1 MNDFYQLPIAELEKR
16 YEALV
21 RAALPLWDIDRN
33 SALSLLKLRENAV
46 YAVTNRAENEKLVVR
61 VHRAGY
67 HTDAELRSEWQWITG
82 LREYGVLT
90 PELHC
95 SRNGRMFEIVESP
108 GVPEPRQV
116 DIVGWIE
123 GEQLGS
129 VEQGLEGS
137 PEEIRTCFETLG
149 STMARMHNH
158 AQRWQAPEG
167 FTRHAWDV
175 DGLTGEQPFWGC
187 FWELPALNASQ
198 QDTMLKVRD
207 KLRAEL
213 TNLGTAPDRYGLI
226 HADLVFEN
234 ILTGADGFR
243 VIDFD
248 DCGYGWHLFDIAT
261 SIIFLHGTRHFAM
274 AKEALVTGYRQI
286 RPLTDEHLAWFPLLL
301 MARATT
307 YLGWMHT
314 RSETETAREMTPY
327 IIELVFSLVED
338 YLAGSD

>member
-16 YEALV
+16 YETLV
-21 RAALPLWDIDRN
+21 RDALPLWDIDRN

-46 YAVTNRAENEKLVVR
+46 YAVTDRAANEKLVIR

-67 HTDAELRSEWQWITG
+67 HSDAELRSEWRWIAG

-90 PELHC
+90 PVLRY
-95 SRNGRMFEIVESP
+95 SKNGRMFEIVEAP

-116 DIVGWIE
+116 DIVDWID
-123 GEQLGS
+123 GEQFGS
-129 VEQGLEGS
+129 VEEGLEGS
-137 PEEIRTCFETLG
+137 PDEIRARFETLG
-149 STMARMHNH
+149 GVMAKMHNH
-158 AQRWQAPEG
+158 AQHWQAPEE

-175 DGLTGEQPFWGC
+175 GGLAGAEPFWGR
-187 FWELPALNASQ
+187 FWELPALSAPQ
-198 QDTMLKVRD
+198 KGRMLEVRD
-207 KLRAEL
+207 RLRAEL
-213 TNLGTAPDRYGLI
+213 AAFGTAPDRYGLI

-234 ILTGADGFR
+234 ILTGADGIR

-248 DCGYGWHLFDIAT
+248 DCGYGWYLFDIAT
-261 SIIFLHGTRHFAM
+261 SIIFLHGTGHYAV
-274 AKEALVTGYRQI
+274 AKEALIAGYRQV
-286 RPLTDEHLAWFPLLL
+286 RPLTDEHLAWFPVLM

-327 IIELVFSLVED
+327 IIELVMSLAEE
-338 YLAGSD
+338 YLGNL

>member
-1 MNDFYQLPIAELEKR
+1 MTDFYGLPVAELEKR
-16 YEALV
+16 YEELV
-21 RAALPLWDIDRN
+21 RRALPLWGIDRD

-46 YAVTNRAENEKLVVR
+46 YAVTDRAANEKLVIR

-67 HTDAELRSEWQWITG
+67 HSDAELRSEWQWITG
-82 LREYGVLT
+82 LKEYGVLT
-90 PELHC
+90 PEPRC

-116 DIVGWIE
+116 DVVDWIE

-129 VEQGLEGS
+129 VEEGLEGS
-137 PEEIRTCFETLG
+137 PDQIRARFETLG
-149 STMARMHNH
+149 SAMAKMHNH
-158 AQRWQAPEG
+158 ASQWQAPEG

-175 DGLTGEQPFWGC
+175 DGLTGEAPFWGR
-187 FWELPALNASQ
+187 FWELPALSARQ
-198 QDTMLKVRD
+198 RDMMLEVRD
-207 KLRAEL
+207 RLRAGL
-213 TNLGTAPDRYGLI
+213 TELGTAPDIYGLI

-234 ILTGADGFR
+234 VLTGADGIR

-261 SIIFLHGTRHFAM
+261 SIIFLRGTGHFAM
-274 AKEALVTGYRQI
+274 AKEALVAGYRQN
-286 RPLTDEHLAWFPLLL
+286 RLLPDDHLAWFPVLL

-327 IIELVFSLVED
+327 IIELVTNLAED
-338 YLAGSD
+338 YLGNL